1 MLTFGFYNSKGGDRK
16 YDAEQIGAMFNGLI
30 TDGVFA
36 HYKDALKVTAG
47 SGHRELVVKPG
58 RAWFNGTWTEV
69 DDNSH
74 SIYLMG
80 SAVEA
85 TYFVYLAVNKLDR
98 KNTIA
103 WYSNIANNDPESG
116 LYFYL
121 LAQVTIPGGVTK
133 ISDSMITDTRGS
145 DLCPYVTG
153 IMETVS
159 FEEIVKSVCGDS
171 WKDWLGAYEAGITT
185 GVQNA
190 VATSERALDEVKSM
204 KAYAVES
211 EDVSYIWAKFEAVPT
226 GGGGFEWATDS
237 VHTDLSDPPM
247 PMCLFRDLSYAD
259 LGPGFKP
266 SISLNSPYIADGEN
280 AVKAIPAVTQSKV
293 WKEYPYFWEGGAA
306 FGTEVLRY
314 DDLQRVVVNVGG
326 TATEKYRYR
335 VSRLTHIPVTY
346 EPGAYIGTVSADNAT
361 AYPRDG
367 HKGGYYYMRFAARAE
382 DVSFDY
388 PDLSAKNV
396 RDAIIE
402 VVHMGGTGSGTT
414 MSVIEVEELPST
426 GIKGVFYIVKKPG
439 DSDANE
445 YLWLDRWEKVGGTG
459 SGQNVDLDTTLTK
472 SGAAADAK
480 AAGDKITEVME
491 SHETNL
497 AAHPVIQNALE
508 ALRNRVNAALN
519 SDDESLDQ
527 LAEIVAYIKSNK
539 TLIDAI
545 TTAKVSVSDIVNN
558 LVSNVANKPLSA
570 AMGVALAGEIDSVR
584 SSLGGYQ
591 PKGDYLLRSALE
603 QAINT
608 ALAQAKANGEFN
620 GAQGDPGR
628 GIKSIVR
635 TAGNGAAGTV
645 DTYTIT
651 YTDGT
656 TSTFQVRNGTNG
668 KNGVDGKDGQDGF
681 SPIAT
686 VTQTATGATINI
698 TDKNGT
704 TTATIA
710 NGKDGN
716 TPVRGTDYWTPA
728 DQEAVVQQVIAA
740 LGTPVFGRVDAD
752 NNIILTGELA
762 DGTYTIKYEDG
773 EGNVTEIGTAKIG
786 SSYINQITIST
797 DIDGSVYNG
806 KGWIENKRIASSGT
820 LSDVGSYGYTGV
832 TGFIPIA
839 DGDIIRTSANIVDPN
854 GSSQQSIAFYD
865 ADKNLIARHQYRNGT
880 NKFDYDLFVIN
891 NDKSITFRHDNA
903 YLDLDK
909 PAAYV
914 RFCFVGITDGAI
926 ITTNEEITEQG
937 GSSGMGN
944 SGSIELV
951 WSDGVKLDKTTGA
964 EGTGDGYAASQHI
977 ELVDGYTYT
986 FDQHADSN
994 GFIYGGVN
1002 ICYYDANGTG
1012 LGYEL
1017 LWDSVAKAQSKALS
1031 PVSGAKTFRVR
1042 LYYGEVL
1049 HPGSYSVIY
1058 AINA

>member
-36 HYKDALKVTAG
+36 HYKNALKVVPG
-47 SGHRELVVKPG
+47 NGHRELVISSG

-69 DDNSH
+69 DDKGH

-80 SAVEA
+80 SAVET
-85 TYFVYLAVNKLDR
+85 TYFVYLAVDKRDR
-98 KNTIA
+98 RNSIA
-103 WYSNIANNDPESG
+103 WYSSIANNDPEKG

-121 LAQVTIPGGVTK
+121 LAQVTIPGGATK

-159 FEEIVKSVCGDS
+159 FEEIVKRVCGDS
-171 WKDWLGAYEAGITT
+171 WHGWLGVYEAGITT

-190 VATSERALDEVKSM
+190 VATSERALDEVKSL

-211 EDVSYIWAKFEAVPT
+211 EAVSYIWAKFEAVPT

-247 PMCLFRDLSYAD
+247 PICLFRDLSYAD

-266 SISLNSPYIADGEN
+266 NISLNSPYIADGETD
-280 AVKAIPAVTQSKV
+280 VKAIPAVTQSKV
-293 WKEYPYFWEGGAA
+293 WKEYPYFWEGGAT

-367 HKGGYYYMRFAARAE
+367 YKGGYYYMRFAARAE

-439 DSDANE
+439 DSDASE
-445 YLWLDRWEKVGGTG
+445 YLWLDRWEKIGGTG

-480 AAGDKITEVME
+480 ATGDRIADAIN

-497 AAHPVIQNALE
+497 AAHPEISNALE
-508 ALRNRVNAALN
+508 DLRNRVNAALN
-519 SDDESLDQ
+519 SDDVTLDQ

-545 TTAKVSVSDIVNN
+545 TTSKVSVADIVNN

-584 SSLGGYQ
+584 SALAGYQ
-591 PKGDYLLRSALE
+591 PKGDYLLSGALPQAIYAALE
-603 QAINT
+603 EAKQSGAFDGADGFSPAVEVRAIDGGHRIT
-608 ALAQAKANGEFN
+608 ITDKSGTKTVDVMDGED
-620 GAQGDPGR
+620 GDPGDPGR
-628 GIKSIVR
+628 GIKSIAR
-635 TAGNGAAGTV
+635 TSGNGAAGTQ

-656 TSTFQVRNGTNG
+656 TSTFQVRNG
-668 KNGVDGKDGQDGF
+668 
-681 SPIAT
+681 
-686 VTQTATGATINI
+686 
-698 TDKNGT
+698 
-704 TTATIA
+704 A
-710 NGKDGN
+710 NGKAGDDGITPHIGSNGNWYIGSTDTGVRAKGLNGTDGN
-716 TPVRGTDYWTPA
+716 TPVRGVDYWTPD

-752 NNIILTGELA
+752 NNIILTGELV
-762 DGTYTIKYEDG
+762 DGTYTVKYEDG
-773 EGNVTEIGTAKIG
+773 EGNVIEIGTLNHAVVPETAYTNLADPTSADWLVGYRMSSSGEVKAESVSHLSNYIPVKAGDVVRVRGQNLFFHDTGSGYATQTFYNANKELVAKLTYNG
-786 SSYINQITIST
+786 SNT
-797 DIDGSVYNG
+797 SVYGTSYPSDSYEPVSDFVYTVANG
-806 KGWIENKRIASSGT
+806 AGLVSG
-820 LSDVGSYGYTGV
+820 DV
-832 TGFIPIA
+832 A
-839 DGDIIRTSANIVDPN
+839 DI
-854 GSSQQSIAFYD
+854 
-865 ADKNLIARHQYRNGT
+865 
-880 NKFDYDLFVIN
+880 
-891 NDKSITFRHDNA
+891 
-903 YLDLDK
+903 
-909 PAAYV
+909 AYV
-914 RFCFVGITDGAI
+914 RFSGRLWNGYTANDVI
-926 ITTNEEITEQG
+926 ITVNQEITE
-937 GSSGMGN
+937 
-944 SGSIELV
+944 
-951 WSDGVKLDKTTGA
+951 
-964 EGTGDGYAASQHI
+964 
-977 ELVDGYTYT
+977 
-986 FDQHADSN
+986 
-994 GFIYGGVN
+994 
-1002 ICYYDANGTG
+1002 
-1012 LGYEL
+1012 
-1017 LWDSVAKAQSKALS
+1017 
-1031 PVSGAKTFRVR
+1031 
-1042 LYYGEVL
+1042 
-1049 HPGSYSVIY
+1049 
-1058 AINA
+1058 

>member
-36 HYKDALKVTAG
+36 HYKNALKVVPG
-47 SGHRELVVKPG
+47 NGRRELVISSG

-69 DDNSH
+69 DDKGH

-80 SAVEA
+80 SAVET

-103 WYSNIANNDPESG
+103 WYSSIANNDPEKG

-121 LAQVTIPGGVTK
+121 LAQVTIPGGATK

-159 FEEIVKSVCGDS
+159 FEEIVKRVCGDS
-171 WKDWLGAYEAGITT
+171 WHDWLGVYEADITT

-190 VATSERALDEVKSM
+190 VATSERALDEVKSL

-211 EDVSYIWAKFEAVPT
+211 EAVSYIWAKFEAVPT

-247 PMCLFRDLSYAD
+247 PICLFRDLSYAD

-266 SISLNSPYIADGEN
+266 NISLNSPYIADGETD
-280 AVKAIPAVTQSKV
+280 VKAIPAVTQSKV
-293 WKEYPYFWEGGAA
+293 WKEYPYFWEGGAT

-314 DDLQRVVVNVGG
+314 DDLQRVIVNVGG

-367 HKGGYYYMRFAARAE
+367 YKGGYYYMRFAARAE

-426 GIKGVFYIVKKPG
+426 GIKGVFYIVTKPG

-497 AAHPVIQNALE
+497 AAHPVIQNALA

-519 SDDESLDQ
+519 S
-527 LAEIVAYIKSNK
+527 A
-539 TLIDAI
+539 
-545 TTAKVSVSDIVNN
+545 DIVNN
-558 LVSNVANKPLSA
+558 LVTNAENKPLSA
-570 AMGVALAGEIDSVR
+570 AMGVALESEIDSVR
-584 SSLGGYQ
+584 SSLNGYQ

-608 ALAQAKANGEFN
+608 ALAQAKTNGDFN

-656 TSTFQVRNGTNG
+656 TSTFNVRNGTNG
-668 KNGVDGKDGQDGF
+668 KAGDDGITPHIGSNGNWYIGSTDTGVKAQGEQGEPGKDG
-681 SPIAT
+681 
-686 VTQTATGATINI
+686 
-698 TDKNGT
+698 
-704 TTATIA
+704 A
-710 NGKDGN
+710 NGKDGVSATHSWN
-716 TPVRGTDYWTPA
+716 GTTLTITSDSGTSSADLKGARGDKGDTGATGAAGKDGKTPVRGIDYWTPA
-728 DQEAVVQQVIAA
+728 DQEAIVQQVITA
-740 LGTPVFGRVDAD
+740 LGTPVFGRVDAG

-762 DGTYTIKYEDG
+762 DGTYTLKYEDG
-773 EGNVTEIGTAKIG
+773 EGNVTDIGTL
-786 SSYINQITIST
+786 T
-797 DIDGSVYNG
+797 
-806 KGWIENKRIASSGT
+806 
-820 LSDVGSYGYTGV
+820 
-832 TGFIPIA
+832 
-839 DGDIIRTSANIVDPN
+839 
-854 GSSQQSIAFYD
+854 
-865 ADKNLIARHQYRNGT
+865 
-880 NKFDYDLFVIN
+880 
-891 NDKSITFRHDNA
+891 
-903 YLDLDK
+903 
-909 PAAYV
+909 
-914 RFCFVGITDGAI
+914 
-926 ITTNEEITEQG
+926 QG
-937 GSSGMGN
+937 GSGPAYTNLLPTYLVARDARYSSSAEPESHQKSCPGAIMVAIPFGMMMGKTLRIK
-944 SGSIELV
+944 SPSI
-951 WSDGVKLDKTTGA
+951 DKTSADGKPTSFNSVSYLGSFN
-964 EGTGDGYAASQHI
+964 GYVFNTGDPALAYVGCAVN
-977 ELVDGYTYT
+977 EGNNTYSFLFT
-986 FDQHADSN
+986 DENVSANWDADSTMYAT
-994 GFIYGGVN
+994 IIVN
-1002 ICYYDANGTG
+1002 TAGTAVTDE
-1012 LGYEL
+1012 EL
-1017 LWDSVAKAQSKALS
+1017 SQV
-1031 PVSGAKTFRVR
+1031 
-1042 LYYGEVL
+1042 
-1049 HPGSYSVIY
+1049 VITLDEPI
-1058 AINA
+1058 A